1 MIYTRRQG
9 QPLCRASMSHKP
21 NCRQINTVIRQL
33 SKTISTSYF
42 HTINSSRRQGW
53 LLQKAHSINL
63 KGVKLTWLIIIVIST
78 CASCS
83 CMVYPLIYGAIN
95 AHLSLW
101 CRIKGAHNRGQNE
114 SLSLPGVSSQIKEKS
129 GLKITLDLGTP
140 RWEGSCLLFA
150 WLLYRLLKP
159 VCSMFPKPLKF
170 GLQLT
175 RGYSFSALP
184 GSPLLR
190 AVARLQTI
198 TIHIT
203 DETARANNERGKN
216 PSLRCQKLKL
226 LLSNAIWEGFS
237 WTLINILFHMI
248 INRSG
253 H

>member
-1 MIYTRRQG
+1 M
-9 QPLCRASMSHKP
+9 A
-21 NCRQINTVIRQL
+21 
-33 SKTISTSYF
+33 F
-42 HTINSSRRQGW
+42 
-53 LLQKAHSINL
+53 LQKAHSINL

-114 SLSLPGVSSQIKEKS
+114 SFSLPGVSSQIKEKS
-129 GLKITLDLGTP
+129 GLKITLDLETP
-140 RWEGSCLLFA
+140 QREGSCLLFA

-175 RGYSFSALP
+175 GGYSLP
-184 GSPLLR
+184 APLTPR
-190 AVARLQTI
+190 AVARLRTI

-203 DETARANNERGKN
+203 DETTRANNG
-216 PSLRCQKLKL
+216 
-226 LLSNAIWEGFS
+226 
-237 WTLINILFHMI
+237 
-248 INRSG
+248 RSK